1 MENLPRGSMDTS
13 RKFKIGIANS
23 YYYPDVVGGAEVVV
37 KTLAETYK
45 KLGHEVFVITSGKED
60 RVDDIDGV
68 RVYRV
73 SKRNL
78 YWGIESKKQSNLKKV
93 FWHLINVNNPFVK
106 RKVSEII
113 ERERPNII
121 HSHNLNELSF
131 AILETFSRSG
141 AKVLHTLHDY
151 SFMCVNTM
159 MFKDSKNCQKICTQC
174 SIYASLKRKYVDYID
189 YLVGVSRFIVDRHRR
204 NGLFTDR
211 EYSVIYN
218 PITFKIPDF
227 IDEDHRE
234 LVFGFIGRLHPSKGV
249 ELLLRAFG
257 KIEKPLLIA
266 GNPYS
271 DSYGSYLKSI
281 ARKENIKFLGWIRAE
296 EFYRLVDVIIIPS
309 LWHDPS
315 PTVVHEANAFGI
327 PVIASNRGGLPE
339 LVLVGKN
346 GFIFDPESPD
356 ALINLIN
363 SLDKAAVKE
372 LSRQSKE
379 LSKDFLP
386 EKIASKYIEIMLTK
400 L

>member
-1 MENLPRGSMDTS
+1 MNTS
-13 RKFKIGIANS
+13 RKFKIGIVNS
-23 YYYPDVVGGAEVVV
+23 YYYPDIVGGAEVVV
-37 KTLAETYK
+37 KTLAEIYK
-45 KLGHEVFVITSGKED
+45 AFGHDVFVIASGKED
-60 RVDDIDGV
+60 RVDNINGV

-73 SKRNL
+73 RNRNL
-78 YWGIESKKQSNLKKV
+78 YWGKESKKQSNFKKV

-106 RKVSEII
+106 RKVSKII
-113 ERERPNII
+113 EKEKPNII

-131 AILETFSRSG
+131 GILETFSRNG
-141 AKVLHTLHDY
+141 TKVLHTLHDY

-159 MFKDSKNCQKICTQC
+159 MFKNSENCQKICTQC
-174 SIYASLKRKYVDYID
+174 SIYASLKRKYADYID

-204 NGLFTDR
+204 NGFFTDK
-211 EYSVIYN
+211 EFSVIYN
-218 PITFKIPDF
+218 PVTFKIPDCT
-227 IDEDHRE
+227 EKRHRE

-266 GNPYS
+266 GNPYTG
-271 DSYGSYLKSI
+271 SYGRYLKSI

-339 LVLVGKN
+339 LVHDGKN
-346 GFIFDPESPD
+346 GFIFDPENPD
-356 ALINLIN
+356 SLINLIN